1 MKTKNVV
8 VEEYN
13 PAWGNEFRKIEEEL
27 LFVLAGKILSI
38 EHVGSTSVKGLA
50 AKPIIDIDIVIDDNF
65 DEVKSLLEEIGYCH
79 EGDLGIP
86 GRDAFKYEGKPNLMM
101 HHLYVCKRDNE
112 ELQRHIT
119 FRNYLREH
127 PDIRDRYGAVKKEMA
142 LQYSDDRD
150 SYILGKS
157 SIIEEIY
164 RMCGLIR

>member
-1 MKTKNVV
+1 M
-8 VEEYN
+8 
-13 PAWGNEFRKIEEEL
+13 
-27 LFVLAGKILSI
+27 
-38 EHVGSTSVKGLA
+38 GLA

-86 GRDAFKYEGKPNLMM
+86 GRDAFKYEGKPHVMM

-127 PDIRDRYGAVKKEMA
+127 PDVRDRYGAVKKRWLCSMLMIGIRICWERV
-142 LQYSDDRD
+142 LLSKR
-150 SYILGKS
+150 
-157 SIIEEIY
+157 SIG
-164 RMCGLIR
+164 CAV